1 MFVARNLAR
10 LTVVCGL
17 ALSASSP
24 AQAPQLPQLPKPG
37 PKQPTTPIPLPP
49 ANPATPP
56 SLTSQDVTAF
66 LDGFL
71 PLQLQRDDVA
81 GVTISITQ
89 NGQPLILKGYG
100 YADYKKK
107 TPVDPVATTF
117 RPGSISKLFTYVSM
131 MQLVEQ
137 GKLNLDADIQQ
148 YLDFPIKPGPS
159 GIDNA
164 PITLRNLATHTA
176 GFEEE
181 LHDFG
186 SDRSGKLPV
195 DIRAFLIRN
204 QPHRFA
210 APGKALA
217 YSNYGITLIGYIVQR
232 VSGEPFADY
241 VQRHIFTPL
250 GMTHSTFQQPLPPGF
265 KATLGYLSTSKP
277 DTGFEGITDVPA
289 GGLSSTAADMAL
301 FGQMLLNHGTLN
313 GQQILQ
319 PSSVATLFTPQFT
332 PAPGVN
338 PWDLGFYEK
347 DRNGLRFIGHE
358 GDLLACHSQ
367 FWVEPTHGLTFFI
380 SYNSAG
386 ATRISREEI
395 FRALVDRYLPN
406 PTNNPA
412 NHPPYLK
419 LSAKDLAPYTGF
431 YQTSRRADSTKTRL
445 VNALSPRKVEATKEG
460 DLTLSS
466 LKDFH
471 GALVHLH
478 PIGNDSFY
486 DEDGQSTLH
495 FERNASSRVTG
506 YVTPSHSDRI
516 PFFEHPTI
524 LFGVADFALLTL
536 FLVCIAPLVRLFRR
550 IFFRNRPRIA
560 PQPGTTWLTR
570 PLQLAALASIAV
582 VACLGVLFAHTA
594 EITNFYQLGHL
605 DPYFVIQNILT
616 AIALIAIVFGVIS
629 GIRHLRR
636 PLRLITKLKFALV
649 TLALLYCFWFFLYFH
664 FLGSAHH
671 Y

>member
-1 MFVARNLAR
+1 MVSARNFAR
-10 LTVVCGL
+10 LAAVCVF
-17 ALSASSP
+17 ALTIDSP
-24 AQAPQLPQLPKPG
+24 AQAPQLPTLHPKP
-37 PKQPTTPIPLPP
+37 PAAPIPLPP
-49 ANPATPP
+49 PNPVTPP
-56 SLTSQDVTAF
+56 SLTPQDVTAF

-81 GVTISITQ
+81 GATISITQ

-100 YADYKKK
+100 YSDYKKK
-107 TPVDPVATTF
+107 TPVDPVTTTF

-137 GKLNLDADIQQ
+137 GKLSLDADIQQ

-159 GIDNA
+159 GIGNA

-186 SDRSGKLPV
+186 SDKSGKLPIS
-195 DIRAFLIRN
+195 IRDFVIRN

-232 VSGEPFADY
+232 VSIEPFADY
-241 VQRHIFTPL
+241 VQRHIFSPL
-250 GMTHSTFQQPLPPGF
+250 GMTHSTFKQPLPPGF
-265 KATLGYLSTSKP
+265 QATLGYLSTSKP
-277 DTGFEGITDVPA
+277 DTGFEGVSEVPA

-313 GQQILQ
+313 GHQILQ

-332 PAPGVN
+332 PAPGVQ
-338 PWDLGFYEK
+338 PWDLGFYEQ
-347 DRNGLRFIGHE
+347 DRNGLRFIGHG

-367 FWVEPTHGLTFFI
+367 FWVEPTHGITFFI

-386 ATRISREEI
+386 AGGVAREEI
-395 FRALVDRYLPN
+395 FRALVDRYLPAH
-406 PTNNPA
+406 PI
-412 NHPPYLK
+412 HPPYLK
-419 LSAKDLAPYTGF
+419 LSAKDLAPYTGY

-445 VNALSPRKVEATKEG
+445 TNALDPRKVAATKEG
-460 DLTLSS
+460 DLTIST
-466 LKDFH
+466 LKDFR

-486 DEDGQSTLH
+486 DEDGQFTLH
-495 FERNASSRVTG
+495 FERDAAGRISG
-506 YVTPSHSDRI
+506 YSTPSHSDRI
-516 PFFEHPTI
+516 RFFERPAI
-524 LFGVADFALLTL
+524 LFSLADFALLTIL
-536 FLVCIAPLVRLFRR
+536 LVCIAPIVRFFRRLFL
-550 IFFRNRPRIA
+550 RNRPALA
-560 PQPGTTWLTR
+560 PQPGTIWLTR
-570 PLQLAALASIAV
+570 PLQIAALACVAV
-582 VACLGVLFAHTA
+582 VAFLGALLAHTA
-594 EITNFYQLGHL
+594 EITSFYQLGHL
-605 DPYFVIQNILT
+605 EPYFHIQNILT
-616 AIALIAIVFGVIS
+616 AIALVAIVAGVVS
-629 GIRHLRR
+629 GIRTLRR
-636 PLRLITKLKFALV
+636 PLRFITKLKFALV
-649 TLALLYCFWFFLYFH
+649 SLACLYCFWFFLYFH
-664 FLGSAHH
+664 FLGSVSH

>member
-1 MFVARNLAR
+1 MVSARNLAR
-10 LTVVCGL
+10 LAAVCVC
-17 ALSASSP
+17 ALTIGSA
-24 AQAPQLPQLPKPG
+24 AQAPQLPTLHPKP
-37 PKQPTTPIPLPP
+37 PVAPIPLPP
-49 ANPATPP
+49 PNPAITP
-56 SLTSQDVTAF
+56 SLTPQDVTAF

-81 GVTISITQ
+81 GATISITQ
-89 NGQPLILKGYG
+89 NGQALILKGYG

-107 TPVDPVATTF
+107 TPVDPVTTTF

-137 GKLNLDADIQQ
+137 GKLSLDADIQQ
-148 YLDFPIKPGPS
+148 YLDFPIQPGPS
-159 GIDNA
+159 GIGNA

-181 LHDFG
+181 SHNFG
-186 SDRSGKLPV
+186 SDKSGKLPIS
-195 DIRAFLIRN
+195 IRDFVIRN
-204 QPHRFA
+204 QPRRFA

-232 VSGEPFADY
+232 VSVEPFADY

-250 GMTHSTFQQPLPPGF
+250 GMTHSTFKQPLPPGF
-265 KATLGYLSTSKP
+265 TATLGYLSTSKP
-277 DTGFEGITDVPA
+277 DTGFEGVSEVPA

-301 FGQMLLNHGTLN
+301 FGQMLLNHGTLS

-319 PSSVATLFTPQFT
+319 PSSIAILFTPQFT

-338 PWDLGFYEK
+338 PWDLGFYEES
-347 DRNGLRFIGHE
+347 RNGLRFIGHG

-386 ATRISREEI
+386 AAGVAREEI
-395 FRALVDRYLPN
+395 FRALIDRYLPG
-406 PTNNPA
+406 PA

-419 LSAKDLAPYTGF
+419 LSEHELAPYTG
-431 YQTSRRADSTKTRL
+431 YYLPSRRADSTKTRL
-445 VNALSPRKVEATKEG
+445 LGALTPRKVEATKEG
-460 DLTLSS
+460 DLTVST

-486 DEDGQSTLH
+486 DEGGQLTIH
-495 FERNASSRVTG
+495 FERDGSGRITG
-506 YVTPSHSDRI
+506 YASPSHADRV
-516 PFFEHPTI
+516 PYAERPPI
-524 LFGVADFALLTL
+524 LFGFADLALLTL
-536 FLVCIAPLVRLFRR
+536 LLVCIAPLVRLFQR
-550 IFFRNRPRIA
+550 IFLRKRPRPA
-560 PQPGTTWLTR
+560 PQPGTVWLSL
-570 PLQLAALASIAV
+570 PIQLASLACITV
-582 VACLGVLFAHTA
+582 VAYLGILLAHTA
-594 EITNFYQLGHL
+594 EVTNFYQIGHL
-605 DPYFVIQNILT
+605 EPYFHIQNILT
-616 AIALIAIVFGVIS
+616 AIALYAILVGVIC
-629 GIRHLRR
+629 GIRDLFLPVRF
-636 PLRLITKLKFALV
+636 ITKLKFALV
-649 TLALLYCFWFFLYFH
+649 ILALIFAFWFFLFFH
-664 FLGSAHH
+664 FLGSASH

>member
-1 MFVARNLAR
+1 MLVARNLAP
-10 LTVVCGL
+10 LIAVCCL
-17 ALSASSP
+17 AVSASSL
-24 AQAPQLPQLPKPG
+24 AQAPQLPMQG
-37 PKQPTTPIPLPP
+37 PKQPTAPIPLPP
-49 ANPATPP
+49 PNPAAPP
-56 SLTSQDVTAF
+56 SLTPQDVTAF

-81 GVTISITQ
+81 GATISITQ
-89 NGQPLILKGYG
+89 NGEPLILKGYG
-100 YADYKKK
+100 YSDWKKK
-107 TPVDPVATTF
+107 TPVDPVTTTF

-137 GKLNLDADIQQ
+137 GKLGLDTDVSR
-148 YLDFPIKPGPS
+148 YLDFPIHRGPS
-159 GIDNA
+159 GIGNA

-186 SDRSGKLPV
+186 SDKSGKLPIG
-195 DIRAFLIRN
+195 IRDFVIRN

-210 APGKALA
+210 PPGKALA

-241 VQRHIFTPL
+241 AQHHIFTPL
-250 GMTHSTFQQPLPPGF
+250 GMTHSTFVQPLPPGF
-265 KATLGYLSTSKP
+265 TATLGYLSTSRP
-277 DTGFEGITDVPA
+277 DTGFEGVSEAPA

-301 FGQMLLNHGTLN
+301 FGQMLLNHGALN
-313 GQQILQ
+313 GRQILQ

-338 PWDLGFYEK
+338 PWDLGFYEVN
-347 DRNGLRFIGHE
+347 RNGLRFIGHG

-386 ATRISREEI
+386 AAGVAREEI
-395 FRALVDRYLPN
+395 FRALVDRYLPS
-406 PTNNPA
+406 PP

-419 LSAKDLAPYTGF
+419 LSARDLGPYTG
-431 YQTSRRADSTKTRL
+431 YYHTSRRADSTKTRL
-445 VNALSPRKVEATKEG
+445 LDALSPRKVGATKEG
-460 DLTLSS
+460 DLTIST

-486 DEDGQSTLH
+486 DEDGQFTLH
-495 FERNASSRVTG
+495 FERDPSGSVIG
-506 YVTPSHSDRI
+506 YATPSHSDRV
-516 PFFEHPTI
+516 PFAQRPPVFFSLAGFSLVTI
-524 LFGVADFALLTL
+524 LLA
-536 FLVCIAPLVRLFRR
+536 CIAPLVRTFRR
-550 IFFRNRPRIA
+550 LFLRSRPAIA
-560 PQPGTTWLTR
+560 PQPGTIWLTR
-570 PLQLAALASIAV
+570 PLQLAALACLANL
-582 VACLGVLFAHTA
+582 AYLGVILAHTA
-594 EITNFYQLGHL
+594 EVTNFYQIGHL
-605 DPYFVIQNILT
+605 EPYFIIQNILT
-616 AIALIAIVFGVIS
+616 VIALLAILAGVIS
-629 GIRHLRR
+629 GIGVLRR
-636 PLRLITKLKFALV
+636 QHLRLITRLKFALV
-649 TLALLYCFWFFLYFH
+649 TLSCLYFAWFFFYFH
-664 FLGSAHH
+664 FIGSAHL